1 MPTDEIIKALI
12 DEYKIRVDMA
22 WCDEDTT
29 KKIEFF
35 IKDSIVDISRFTGDN
50 DFDYSV
56 PSTQKAL
63 MFTRCQ
69 YALENML
76 DEFYTNYQGEI
87 IALRTRARVNRYAN
101 KKAEAVTNV

>member
-12 DEYKIRVDMA
+12 EEYKIRVDMA

-35 IKDSIVDISRFTGDN
+35 LKDSIVDIARFTGDN

-76 DEFYTNYQGEI
+76 DDFYKNYQSEI
-87 IALRTRARVNRYAN
+87 NALHTRSRVNRYAS
-101 KKAEAVTNV
+101 KKAESNTHV